1 VAAASPHK
9 TPIIPIPADAPP
21 QNFRH
26 QRYGSLTS
34 QWEYRLAGGELAGYA
49 CRFDCYNAA
58 GEPDKVV
65 LPITYRDLGNGER
78 AWRSKGLP
86 APRPLFRL
94 PDIVGRPEALVLVWE
109 GEKAAIA
116 GAVLFPDR
124 ICRPTGLLALGARS
138 APEAAV
144 AETKRRIHAG
154 EKPTA
159 AEIKREIEDA
169 KCQAKRA
176 AG

>member
-1 VAAASPHK
+1 MRGIEVYMPPGTIGMFAPLIAEQRPQVAAASPHK

-26 QRYGSLTS
+26 QRYGSPTS

-65 LPITYRDLGNGER
+65 HPITYRDLGNGER

-94 PDIVGRPEALVLVWE
+94 PDIVGRPEAPCVRGRE
-109 GEKAAIA
+109 G
-116 GAVLFPDR
+116 GDRWRGTFP
-124 ICRPTGLLALGARS
+124 
-138 APEAAV
+138 
-144 AETKRRIHAG
+144 
-154 EKPTA
+154 
-159 AEIKREIEDA
+159 
-169 KCQAKRA
+169 
-176 AG
+176 